1 MKLYIISC
9 FYFFFPE
16 IIFFLFLQ
24 SDLVGF
30 REENVLQVSGF
41 YKADVQ
47 FNYLAELMTDKS
59 MAVKEEIVQ
68 MLLELMTEIGDRY
81 DHQTRLLIHFLI
93 SLLCYL
99 SINLLFNIIII
110 LNIYLLNV
118 ILILFQ
124 LLLL

>member
-1 MKLYIISC
+1 MHHFL
-9 FYFFFPE
+9 FLFFFSK
-16 IIFFLFLQ
+16 FLFLFLFLQ

-41 YKADVQ
+41 YRADVQ

-93 SLLCYL
+93 SLL
-99 SINLLFNIIII
+99 F
-110 LNIYLLNV
+110 
-118 ILILFQ
+118 
-124 LLLL
+124 

>member
-1 MKLYIISC
+1 MKLYIIFC

-81 DHQTRLLIHFLI
+81 DHQTR
-93 SLLCYL
+93 
-99 SINLLFNIIII
+99 
-110 LNIYLLNV
+110 
-118 ILILFQ
+118 
-124 LLLL
+124 